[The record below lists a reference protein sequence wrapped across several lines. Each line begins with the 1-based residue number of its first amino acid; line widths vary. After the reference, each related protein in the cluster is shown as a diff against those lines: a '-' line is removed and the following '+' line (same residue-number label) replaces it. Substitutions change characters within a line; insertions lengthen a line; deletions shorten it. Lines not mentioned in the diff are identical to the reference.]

1 MVKRAGLVALVV
13 ALVASVGFVVVR
25 GQDGRAADLVVH
37 EWGTFTSVAGP
48 DGQAVPWRPLSGS
61 SDLPCF
67 VRLLNPGDVKVAQS
81 PDSANPAA
89 AWLTGLRARVR
100 METPVL
106 YFYSPRETTVDVR
119 VQFPHGLITEWYP
132 AASVPPPSYPINFT
146 AAGGISWPA
155 VHVQPAARPNFP
167 TEPGSSHYYAARAT
181 DAAPV
186 AASGQLEKFLF
197 YRGLADFPPAIRAR
211 ETGANSVLVENTGPN
226 LVPHLI
232 LFESDGTRFGYR
244 AATALEKHVTIA
256 RPALTSDLASLR
268 RDLGAMLVDQGL
280 FPKEAEAMLDTW
292 RDSWFEPGL
301 RVLYLV
307 PRTSADAILPL
318 AIAPAPQ
325 ATARVFVGRMELL
338 TDAMQADVA
347 RGVDRSDY
355 LALAKYRAFPRAGD
369 GSDVE
374 PGVRKRTKAH
384 RSRVRGGRE
393 DPPLGG
399 NHVPGASCLAPDPC
413 LIIDPCLRRPAS

>member
-13 ALVASVGFVVVR
+13 ALVASVGFVGVR

-48 DGQAVPWRPLSGS
+48 DGQAVPWHPLSGS

-67 VRLLNPGDVKVAQS
+67 VQLLNPGSVKVELPVNGAYQPVS
-81 PDSANPAA
+81 L
-89 AWLTGLRARVR
+89 LTALRARVR

-106 YFYSPRETTVDVR
+106 YFYSPRDTTVDVR

-132 AASVPPPSYPINFT
+132 QAVVPGPFYPINFA
-146 AAGGISWPA
+146 AAGSVSWPA
-155 VHVQPAARPNFP
+155 VQVRPAARPDFP

-186 AASGQLEKFLF
+186 AASGQQEKFLF

-211 ETGANSVLVENTGPN
+211 ETGANSVVIENTGPN

-232 LFESDGTRFGYR
+232 LFESDGQHFGYR
-244 AATALEKHVTIA
+244 AATALAHDVTIA
-256 RPALTSDLASLR
+256 RPELTSDLASLR

-307 PRTSADAILPL
+307 PRASTDAILPL
-318 AIAPAPQ
+318 AITPAPQ
-325 ATARVFVGRMELL
+325 TTARVFVGRMELV
-338 TDAMQADVA
+338 TEAMQANIA
-347 RGVDRSDY
+347 HAMDRTDY
-355 LALAKYRAFPRAGD
+355 LALARYGRFLEPAMDQMWNRA
-369 GSDVE
+369 SE
-374 PGVRKRTKAH
+374 SERKRIETAFAAVAKIL
-384 RSRVRGGRE
+384 RSAE
-393 DPPLGG
+393 TSCQA
-399 NHVPGASCLAPDPC
+399 PGT
-413 LIIDPCLRRPAS
+413 RQ

>member
-1 MVKRAGLVALVV
+1 MLKRAGLVALVV

-67 VRLLNPGDVKVAQS
+67 VRLLNPGDVKVELSLA
-81 PDSANPAA
+81 SANPAA
-89 AWLTGLRARVR
+89 GWLTGLRARVR

-132 AASVPPPSYPINFT
+132 QAVVPGPSYPMNFT

-155 VHVQPAARPNFP
+155 VHVRPAARPDFP

-186 AASGQLEKFLF
+186 AAGGQLEKFLF

-211 ETGANSVLVENTGPN
+211 ESGSNSVVVENVGTSV
-226 LVPHLI
+226 VPHVL
-232 LFESDGTRFGYR
+232 LFESDGKNFGYR
-244 AATALEKHVTIA
+244 VAAALEKHVTLA

-268 RDLGAMLVDQGL
+268 RDLGAMLVEQGL

-301 RVLYLV
+301 RVLYLI
-307 PRTSADAILPL
+307 PRASADAILPL
-318 AIAPAPQ
+318 AITPAPRT
-325 ATARVFVGRMELL
+325 TARVFVGRMELV
-338 TDAMQADVA
+338 TDAMQADIA
-347 RGVDRSDY
+347 RLMDRGDH
-355 LALAKYRAFPRAGD
+355 LALAKYGRFLEPAMDQMWNRASESERTRIESAFAAVAKILRSSEATCAPSGPR
-369 GSDVE
+369 
-374 PGVRKRTKAH
+374 P
-384 RSRVRGGRE
+384 
-393 DPPLGG
+393 
-399 NHVPGASCLAPDPC
+399 
-413 LIIDPCLRRPAS
+413 

>member
-48 DGQAVPWRPLSGS
+48 DGQAVSWRPLSGS

-67 VRLLNPGDVKVAQS
+67 VRLLNPGDVKVVLS

-89 AWLTGLRARVR
+89 GWLTGLRSRVR

-132 AASVPPPSYPINFT
+132 PAVVPAPSYPMNFT
-146 AAGGISWPA
+146 AAGGIAWPA

-211 ETGANSVLVENTGPN
+211 EIGANSVLIENTGPN

-232 LFESDGTRFGYR
+232 LFESDGQRFGYR
-244 AATALEKHVTIA
+244 AARALAKNVTIA

-268 RDLGAMLVDQGL
+268 RDLGAMLVEQGL

-307 PRTSADAILPL
+307 PRASADAILPL
-318 AIAPAPQ
+318 AITPAPQ

-338 TDAMQADVA
+338 TEAMQADVA
-347 RGVDRSDY
+347 RGVDRTDY
-355 LALAKYRAFPRAGD
+355 LALAKYGRFLEPAMDQMWNRASETERRRIESAFAAVAKILRSA
-369 GSDVE
+369 E
-374 PGVRKRTKAH
+374 TTCQAPGTRQ
-384 RSRVRGGRE
+384 
-393 DPPLGG
+393 
-399 NHVPGASCLAPDPC
+399 
-413 LIIDPCLRRPAS
+413 